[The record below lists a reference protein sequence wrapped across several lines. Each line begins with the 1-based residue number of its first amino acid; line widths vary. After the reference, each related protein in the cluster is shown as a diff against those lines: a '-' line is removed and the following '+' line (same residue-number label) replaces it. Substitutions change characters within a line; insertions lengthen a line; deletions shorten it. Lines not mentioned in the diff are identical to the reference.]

1 MVSFIDGVIDPR
13 TISRGNPFLQA
24 EQIGPVGSGPSLL
37 DGRTNPLTL
46 PARTTTARTTPPPL
60 GPTAPPAGPGPGETV
75 VRQSIPYPTSL
86 PPLSA
91 EMLAALEARR
101 AASLRQLQET
111 EAQGASLRQRAQ
123 LENVGRLLGIEDEA
137 ARERRSGLAD
147 LASRSLARSPM
158 FANPFRRELA
168 RQQQQQIGQSEQEL
182 VRTLDQLGA
191 ALEAARQRRE
201 SELSQIAFDEA
212 QARSDVNRLLG
223 VR

>member
-1 MVSFIDGVIDPR
+1 
-13 TISRGNPFLQA
+13 
-24 EQIGPVGSGPSLL
+24 
-37 DGRTNPLTL
+37 
-46 PARTTTARTTPPPL
+46 
-60 GPTAPPAGPGPGETV
+60 
-75 VRQSIPYPTSL
+75 
-86 PPLSA
+86 
-91 EMLAALEARR
+91 MLAALEARR

-111 EAQGASLRQRAQ
+111 EAQGASLRQRAE
-123 LENVGRLLGIEDEA
+123 LENVGRLLGIDDETG
-137 ARERRSGLAD
+137 RQRRSGLAD

-168 RQQQQQIGQSEQEL
+168 RQQQQQIGQSEQQL